1 MKNLLQMCL
10 LSIILLYA
18 CDDPYENSTFQV
30 YDVNPVST
38 YLETRSDEFSEWID
52 ILKYADLFNAIN
64 QATEVFTVFVPGNE
78 AVKAFY
84 TKQGVNSIRDLS
96 KEYAINLAKY
106 HIVHDS
112 IGLDRFIEG
121 GRLEE
126 KTLSDD
132 YLTVTFEESEGEGGF
147 NSVYV
152 NDEAQVTEFATQ
164 VSNGYVYVLKRV
176 LSPLIETVYDRIVDD
191 EQYTIF
197 KDAMDRTGWG
207 DSLKIIYD
215 DIRQPNGTT
224 LRQKRDYTVLAVPN
238 SIYTNN
244 GISSIN
250 DLITLL
256 EAGND
261 FEDAEN
267 ELNRYVAYHIIN
279 GNYPLFNLYSFDG
292 LEKRKLWGT
301 NAEVVMEIS
310 LKEDG
315 NYYINH
321 EGGQGIMA
329 KFVEASSNILAKNG
343 ILHRIDGYLPVWQS
357 ETPVTVLWDF
367 CNYPDIAAYI
377 ASKGTTGQ
385 IYQTE
390 HASSEFRTEITNLP
404 IFKVQIL
411 NYPKTPTSSYNFVDY
426 FTVKSSSNWKE
437 CMYKDQL
444 ILNLGYLGSIEM
456 QTPIL
461 LAGRYKVTLRFC
473 YATSMDFMRRMA
485 DGSNG
490 GGMRFSFNGEHVKDL
505 SPYATV
511 PGNTLNVYDY
521 VVYDDLV
528 LTKTG
533 DYNFKIVVTDP
544 SAGTSDKF
552 RIQLDYLLFEPIID
566 ENL

>member
-1 MKNLLQMCL
+1 MKNLLQICFL
-10 LSIILLYA
+10 AIILLYA
-18 CDDPYENSTFQV
+18 CDDPYENATFQV
-30 YDVNPVST
+30 YDVNPVSS
-38 YLETRSDEFSEWID
+38 YLETRSGEFSEWIE

-78 AVKAFY
+78 AVQAFY
-84 TKQGVNSIRDLS
+84 TRQGVHSIQDLG
-96 KEYAINLAKY
+96 KEYAVNLAKY
-106 HIVHDS
+106 HIIHDS

-132 YLTVTFEESEGEGGF
+132 YLTVTFDESGGEGGF

-164 VSNGYVYVLKRV
+164 VSNGYVYVLNKV
-176 LSPLIETVYDRIVDD
+176 LSPLVETVYDRIVDD
-191 EQYTIF
+191 GQYTIF
-197 KDAMDRTGWG
+197 KEALDKTSWG

-238 SIYTNN
+238 SAFANN

-256 EAGND
+256 EAENNFQD
-261 FEDAEN
+261 TEN
-267 ELNRYVAYHIIN
+267 ELNRYVAYHIIS

-292 LEKRKLWGT
+292 TEKRKLWGT
-301 NAEVVMEIS
+301 KAEVVMEIS
-310 LKEDG
+310 LEEDG

-321 EGGQGIMA
+321 AGGEDIMA
-329 KFVEASSNILAKNG
+329 QFVEASSNILAKNG
-343 ILHRIDGYLPVWQS
+343 VLHRIDGYLPVWQS
-357 ETPVTVLWDF
+357 VTPVTVLWDF
-367 CNYPDIAAYI
+367 CNHPDIAAYI
-377 ASKGTTGQ
+377 ASKGTAGQ

-390 HASSEFRTEITNLP
+390 HASSEFRTAITTLP

-411 NYPKTPTSSYNFVDY
+411 NNPATPTTSYNYVDY
-426 FTVKSSSNWKE
+426 FTVKTNSNWNA

-473 YATSMDFMRRMA
+473 YATSMNFMRTMTS
-485 DGSNG
+485 GSNG
-490 GGMRFSFNGEHVKDL
+490 GGMRFSFNGEHIKDL
-505 SPYATV
+505 APIATV
-511 PGNTLNVYDY
+511 PANTLNVYDY
-521 VVYDDLV
+521 VAYDDLE

-533 DYNFKIVVTDP
+533 AYDFKIVITDP
-544 SAGTSDKF
+544 SASTNSSF
-552 RIQLDYLLFEPIID
+552 RIQLDYLLFEPII
-566 ENL
+566 EETL